1 MAGTPDELRDELT
14 LSPVPARVVVEGE
27 TLERLLL
34 ELTRRPGH
42 PPYRLSIS
50 TQDGIGKFKIN
61 EGMWTPPYRN
71 EA

>member
-1 MAGTPDELRDELT
+1 MEPTKAPDDLAAV
-14 LSPVPARVVVEGE
+14 PVHVVIEGE

-34 ELTRRPGH
+34 ALRRSGRVD
-42 PPYRLSIS
+42 RLAIH

-71 EA
+71 EV